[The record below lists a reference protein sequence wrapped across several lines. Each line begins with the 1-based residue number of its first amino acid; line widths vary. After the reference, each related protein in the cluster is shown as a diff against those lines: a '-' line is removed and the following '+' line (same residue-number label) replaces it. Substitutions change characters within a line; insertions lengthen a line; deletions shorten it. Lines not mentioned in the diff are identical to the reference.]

1 MTARR
6 IAVVILVLLG
16 IFAIQGGEYSSWDY
30 LTLRRER
37 ADERRQI
44 AELEKRV
51 DSLERAAIAVETDPA
66 VQERVARERY
76 GMLRDGEFGYQ
87 IIRDDEP

>member
-6 IAVVILVLLG
+6 IAVVILLLLG

-30 LTLRRER
+30 LTMRRDR
-37 ADERRQI
+37 TDEKQRI
-44 AELEKRV
+44 AELERRV
-51 DSLERAAIAVETDPA
+51 DSLEREAIAVETDPL

-76 GMLRDGEFGYQ
+76 GMLRDGEHGYQ

>member
-1 MTARR
+1 MTTRG
-6 IAVVILVLLG
+6 IAVVILLLLG

-30 LTLRRER
+30 LTMRWDRT
-37 ADERRQI
+37 DEKQRI
-44 AELEKRV
+44 AELERRV
-51 DSLERAAIAVETDPA
+51 DSLERAAIAIETDPL

>member
-1 MTARR
+1 VTTRG
-6 IAVVILVLLG
+6 IAVVILLLLG

-30 LTLRRER
+30 LTLRRAR

-51 DSLERAAIAVETDPA
+51 DSLERAAIAMETDPV

-87 IIRDDEP
+87 IIREDEP

>member
-1 MTARR
+1 VTGRR
-6 IAVVILVLLG
+6 VAVVILVLLG

-37 ADERRQI
+37 TDERRQI
-44 AELEKRV
+44 ADLEERV
-51 DSLERAAIAVETDPA
+51 DSLARAAIAVETDPV